1 MRFKTPDPAR
11 YRHQVVKGGRQGGFS
26 LVEIAVVLV
35 IIGII
40 LGGVLNARTIKRNAS
55 VKDVARAIG
64 DIGTAAH
71 QFKGRYGFWPGDLP
85 NASSQ
90 IPSLTLTCNGNG
102 DQIIQAGEQACA
114 VEALIRAS
122 MVRGDVGAANPLVL
136 NGTHIVSLV
145 SRATAAA
152 LPGLGGI
159 PTGWGNVVRV
169 NNRLDCDMV
178 IQVDRLLDDGN
189 PATGNVRASTACAA
203 QDESIVVDNIVVR
216 LN

>member
-1 MRFKTPDPAR
+1 MRFKSLDPAR
-11 YRHQVVKGGRQGGFS
+11 YPHQVDKGGRQGGFS

-102 DQIIQAGEQACA
+102 DQIIQA
-114 VEALIRAS
+114 S
-122 MVRGDVGAANPLVL
+122 
-136 NGTHIVSLV
+136 
-145 SRATAAA
+145 
-152 LPGLGGI
+152 
-159 PTGWGNVVRV
+159 
-169 NNRLDCDMV
+169 
-178 IQVDRLLDDGN
+178 
-189 PATGNVRASTACAA
+189 
-203 QDESIVVDNIVVR
+203 
-216 LN
+216 